1 MVVSVCL
8 PSVPTFSVGFLLPW
22 TWAISSRLPLLTL
35 DVGYLLLVATLHR
48 AVPCNLFK
56 FSLTN
61 SYQLSTNTFTSSTI
75 CSVGN
80 LLSTKKNMDF
90 PGDSDGKESAYN
102 AGDSGSIPGLGRSP
116 EEENGYPLQYSCLEN
131 SMDRGA
137 WQAKGVTKSPTQLSD
152 QHYFFHEEYKKIS
165 KFVNVAPCFQ

>member
-1 MVVSVCL
+1 MPSLSAYCLTGVS
-8 PSVPTFSVGFLLPW
+8 
-22 TWAISSRLPLLTL
+22 LTL
-35 DVGYLLLVATLHR
+35 GVGYLLSAAAPHGVI
-48 AVPCNLFK
+48 PCNLFK

-75 CSVGN
+75 CSIGN
-80 LLSTKKNMDF
+80 LSTKKNMGF
-90 PGDSDGKESAYN
+90 PGGSDGKESAYN
-102 AGDSGSIPGLGRSP
+102 AGDPGSISGLGRSP

-137 WQAKGVTKSPTQLSD
+137 WQAKGVTKSQTQLSD
-152 QHYFFHEEYKKIS
+152 QHYFFHEEYKEIC